1 MQKTFKSRTK
11 FTWQQN
17 NMDHSLRHGAVLL
30 AKLRWCGR
38 ENGYEHYRIER
49 AAFPKELVEVG
60 DGWWN
65 GQPLAL
71 KGKTFVEIADI
82 VEKFYS
88 AVFDKLHL
96 IPILSSCD

>member
-1 MQKTFKSRTK
+1 MQKTLKNQTK

-17 NMDHSLRHGAVLL
+17 NMDHSLRFGAVFL

-38 ENGYEHYRIER
+38 NNGYEHYQMEQ
-49 AAFPKELVEVG
+49 AAFPKELAKAG

-71 KGKTFVEIADI
+71 KGKTFVEVADM
-82 VEKFYS
+82 VEQFYT

-96 IPILSSCD
+96 IPILT